1 MVDGPGTAAEKR
13 TRHGCGGPGILQ
25 SVSLYLG
32 WAASKSH
39 SLRANARFHHTQLWG
54 ESMSEDVSQDQLT
67 RSYAEV
73 ADLDARA
80 ANVLTRSESLTT
92 EAVGPDALCQAW
104 RGIRPIVEGLS
115 NFPLIPANI
124 RRVLKLLITL
134 VDGVCA

>member
-1 MVDGPGTAAEKR
+1 MP
-13 TRHGCGGPGILQ
+13 
-25 SVSLYLG
+25 
-32 WAASKSH
+32 
-39 SLRANARFHHTQLWG
+39 
-54 ESMSEDVSQDQLT
+54 EDFSQDQLT

-73 ADLDARA
+73 ADLDGRA
-80 ANVLTRSESLTT
+80 ADVLTRSESLTT
-92 EAVGPDALCQAW
+92 DAVGPDALCTAW